1 MTLII
6 TLLISSP
13 ITRAA
18 PIKKV
23 SDSDE
28 NRLTNALLRL
38 DDALDTLAAYFKDS
52 RRGEFDDSDI
62 KHDAED
68 IDEPKPERP
77 EAEERGEDADL
88 LQNQDGS
95 RPEITAELEEI
106 SEKELAE
113 VPDGQHIEE
122 DDEAIGEDDDS
133 KQEAVLRAALRY
145 LLKVQKQEQRRQK
158 KDYDIPFPIFGYK
171 RDPSTE

>member
-77 EAEERGEDADL
+77 EAEERGE
-88 LQNQDGS
+88 DGS